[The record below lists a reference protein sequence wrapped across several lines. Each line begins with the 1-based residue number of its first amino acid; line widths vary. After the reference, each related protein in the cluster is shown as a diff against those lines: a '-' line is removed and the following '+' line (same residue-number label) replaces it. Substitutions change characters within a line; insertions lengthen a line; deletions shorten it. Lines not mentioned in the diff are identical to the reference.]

1 VECLEFEYPASTLVT
16 ARAHVGSVGS
26 GDLEILLEP
35 SADDRAHVS
44 IRTGVAGYARI
55 WKAVL
60 DRFFSSYSGAALI
73 VINDG
78 GATPP
83 VVLLR
88 LRQAAEQSAQVERH
102 RIR

>member
-1 VECLEFEYPASTLVT
+1 MEWLEFEYPASTLVN
-16 ARAHVGSVGS
+16 AQAHVGAVGS
-26 GDLEILLEP
+26 GDLEVLLEP
-35 SADDRAHVS
+35 SSDHQAHVS
-44 IRTGVAGYARI
+44 IRTAVAGYGPT

-60 DRFFSSYSGAALI
+60 DRFFSSYSGAARIL
-73 VINDG
+73 INDG

-102 RIR
+102 SIR